1 MKIRDLLAFLLCMV
15 SWACFAQSAASVVF
29 ASGGA
34 QIVGADGKSRVAA
47 RGGELA
53 AGETVDTREGRVQLR
68 FLDGAEMSL
77 QPATRFRVDEF
88 RFALQDGKARA
99 EDRGFFSLIKGG
111 FRTITGLL
119 GKGRPEQYK
128 VDAVVATIGIRGTD
142 YGAKLGDSGLELSTF
157 QGLVE
162 ICNDAGCALVPA
174 GQTFVVPDRVTLPA
188 RMDGAAGG
196 GSAGG
201 GEALQAMP
209 ALPPPK
215 PVELPESPPP
225 PPPTPPAQP
234 AQPTP
239 YQSPGMGPYQSPG
252 MGGRF

>member
-1 MKIRDLLAFLLCMV
+1 MRIRVFLTFLLCMV
-15 SWACFAQSAASVVF
+15 SWACLAQSAASVVF

-34 QIVGADGKSRVAA
+34 QIVGSDGKTRPAV
-47 RGGELA
+47 RDGVLA

-77 QPATRFRVDEF
+77 QPETRFRVDEF

-142 YGAKLGDSGLELSTF
+142 YGARLRDSGLELRTF

-162 ICNDAGCALVPA
+162 MCNDAGCALVPA

-188 RMDGAAGG
+188 RIDGVAGG
-196 GSAGG
+196 GSTGA

-225 PPPTPPAQP
+225 QPTPP